1 MRKQT
6 TGMLNLTNTNGDNL
20 NQRDHHDKGITPI
33 IDAAW
38 WFGTFFLFS
47 HILGIVTPADELI
60 FFRGVG
66 QPPTRMSGMKSLGF
80 RPIGMGT
87 ELGPWAKIV
96 EASPWCCGDG
106 VSGFSKSQP
115 L

>member
-80 RPIGMGT
+80 
-87 ELGPWAKIV
+87 
-96 EASPWCCGDG
+96 SPHWNGN
-106 VSGFSKSQP
+106 
-115 L
+115 

>member
-6 TGMLNLTNTNGDNL
+6 TGMLNLTNTTGDNL

-66 QPPTRMSGMKSLGF
+66 QPPTSNDKFPFEVNCRLMPF
-80 RPIGMGT
+80 RGNKKMQITPDRLSYQ
-87 ELGPWAKIV
+87 E
-96 EASPWCCGDG
+96 
-106 VSGFSKSQP
+106 FSC
-115 L
+115 